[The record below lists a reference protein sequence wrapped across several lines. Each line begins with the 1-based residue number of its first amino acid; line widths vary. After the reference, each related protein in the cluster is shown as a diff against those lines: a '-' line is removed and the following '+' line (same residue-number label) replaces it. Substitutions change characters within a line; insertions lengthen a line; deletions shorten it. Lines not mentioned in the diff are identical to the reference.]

1 MRIKTAL
8 ILCAGLGKR
17 LAPLTLKTP
26 KPLLKL
32 NNITV
37 LESCINTIIKL
48 GVNKIFINTF
58 HLGEKVSNFIE
69 NQNFS
74 TSIEIIEDGNKILN
88 TGGGIL
94 NMINHS
100 DDNDFLVF
108 NPDTLWNESY
118 INEIDNM
125 QKFYFKNQLNNILLV
140 TNKKLSFDQN
150 LTGDFELKK
159 NLLKKEN
166 NKSFIYIGC
175 QILKKDLFKNYKVK
189 NFSISEI
196 WNELLKKNEL
206 NGFESIN
213 KFNHLTNLETFKKLK
228 DF

>member
-1 MRIKTAL
+1 MKIKTAL

-17 LAPLTLKTP
+17 LAPLTSKTP
-26 KPLLKL
+26 KPLLEL
-32 NNITV
+32 NDVTI
-37 LESCINTIIKL
+37 LESCINTVIKL
-48 GVNKIFINTF
+48 GINKIFLNTF
-58 HLGEKVSNFIE
+58 HLGEKVSNFIK
-69 NQNFS
+69 NQNFPVD
-74 TSIEIIEDGNKILN
+74 IQIIEDGDEILN

-100 DDNDFLVF
+100 GDKDFLVF

-118 INEIDNM
+118 VDEINDM
-125 QKFYFKNQLNNILLV
+125 QNFYFKNQLTNILMV
-140 TNKKLSFDQN
+140 TNKHLSFDQN
-150 LTGDFELKK
+150 LKGDFELKK

-166 NKSFIYIGC
+166 NKNFIYIGC

-189 NFSISEI
+189 SFSISKI

-206 NGFESIN
+206 NGFESLI
-213 KFNHLTNLETFKKLK
+213 KFYHLTNLEIFKKLK

>member
-74 TSIEIIEDGNKILN
+74 TSIEVIEDGNKILN

-140 TNKKLSFDQN
+140 TKKKLSFDQN

>member
-140 TNKKLSFDQN
+140 TKKKLSFYQN

>member
-74 TSIEIIEDGNKILN
+74 TNIEIIEDGNKILN

-166 NKSFIYIGC
+166 NRSFIYIGC

>member
-1 MRIKTAL
+1 MKIKTAL

-17 LAPLTLKTP
+17 LAPLTSKTP
-26 KPLLKL
+26 KPLLEL
-32 NNITV
+32 NDVTI
-37 LESCINTIIKL
+37 LESCINTVIKL
-48 GVNKIFINTF
+48 GINKIFLNTF
-58 HLGEKVSNFIE
+58 HLGEKVSNFIK
-69 NQNFS
+69 NQNFPVD
-74 TSIEIIEDGNKILN
+74 IQIIEDGDEILN

-100 DDNDFLVF
+100 DDKDFLVF

-118 INEIDNM
+118 VDEINDM
-125 QKFYFKNQLNNILLV
+125 QNLYFKNQLTNILMV
-140 TNKKLSFDQN
+140 TNKQLSFDQN

-166 NKSFIYIGC
+166 NKNFIYIGC

-189 NFSISEI
+189 SFSISEI
-196 WNELLKKNEL
+196 WKELLKKNEL
-206 NGFESIN
+206 NGFESLI
-213 KFNHLTNLETFKKLK
+213 KFYHLTNLEIFKKLK

>member
-1 MRIKTAL
+1 MKIKTAL

-17 LAPLTLKTP
+17 LAPLTSKTP
-26 KPLLKL
+26 KPLLEL
-32 NNITV
+32 NDVTI
-37 LESCINTIIKL
+37 LESCINTVIKL
-48 GVNKIFINTF
+48 GINKIFLNTF
-58 HLGEKVSNFIE
+58 HLGEKVSNFIK
-69 NQNFS
+69 NQSFPVD
-74 TSIEIIEDGNKILN
+74 IQLIKDGDEILN

-100 DDNDFLVF
+100 DDKDFLVF

-118 INEIDNM
+118 VDEINDM
-125 QKFYFKNQLNNILLV
+125 QNFYFKNQLNNILMV
-140 TNKKLSFDQN
+140 TNKQLSFDQN

-166 NKSFIYIGC
+166 NKNFIYIGC

-189 NFSISEI
+189 SFSISKI

-206 NGFESIN
+206 NGFESLI
-213 KFNHLTNLETFKKLK
+213 KFYHLTNLEIFKKLK

>member
-74 TSIEIIEDGNKILN
+74 TSIEVIEDGNKILN

-140 TNKKLSFDQN
+140 TKKKLSFDQN

-166 NKSFIYIGC
+166 NRSFIYIGC

>member
-74 TSIEIIEDGNKILN
+74 TNIEIIEDGNKILN

-140 TNKKLSFDQN
+140 TKKKLSFIKILIGN
-150 LTGDFELKK
+150 L
-159 NLLKKEN
+159 N
-166 NKSFIYIGC
+166 
-175 QILKKDLFKNYKVK
+175 
-189 NFSISEI
+189 
-196 WNELLKKNEL
+196 
-206 NGFESIN
+206 
-213 KFNHLTNLETFKKLK
+213 
-228 DF
+228 

>member
-1 MRIKTAL
+1 MKIRTSL

-17 LAPLTLKTP
+17 LKPLTSKKP
-26 KPLLKL
+26 KPLLEL
-32 NNITV
+32 NNITI
-37 LESCINTIIKL
+37 LEKCINTNIKL
-48 GVNKIFINTF
+48 GINKIFLNTF
-58 HLGEKVSNFIE
+58 HLGSKVSSFVK
-69 NQNFS
+69 NQNLPIN
-74 TSIEIIEDGNKILN
+74 IEIVKDGKEILD

-118 INEIDNM
+118 VDEIDNM
-125 QKFYFKNQLNNILLV
+125 QNFYFNNQLNNILLV
-140 TNKKLSFDQN
+140 TKKKLSFDQN
-150 LTGDFELKK
+150 LPGDFVLKK

-189 NFSISEI
+189 SFSISEI
-196 WNELLKKNEL
+196 WKELLKKNEL
-206 NGFESIN
+206 NGFESLN
-213 KFNHLTNLETFKKLK
+213 KFYHLTNLEIFKKLK

>member
-32 NNITV
+32 NNMTV

-48 GVNKIFINTF
+48 GINKIFINTF

-74 TSIEIIEDGNKILN
+74 TNIEIIEDGNKILN

>member
-74 TSIEIIEDGNKILN
+74 TNIEIIEDGNKILN